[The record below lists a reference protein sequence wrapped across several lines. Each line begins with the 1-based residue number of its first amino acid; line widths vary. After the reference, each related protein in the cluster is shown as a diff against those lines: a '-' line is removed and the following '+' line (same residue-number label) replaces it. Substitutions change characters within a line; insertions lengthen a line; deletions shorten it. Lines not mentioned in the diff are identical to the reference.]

1 MSFERTIVN
10 GTVVFD
16 EPPALPEGTRVD
28 VVMQTPVESQPT
40 LSGLLKFAGR
50 IKEMPA
56 DFSAE
61 HDHYLHGT
69 PRRQSKVEE

>member
-1 MSFERTIVN
+1 MSFEGTIVN

-16 EPPALPEGTRVD
+16 EPPDLPEGTRVA

-56 DFSAE
+56 DFSAVTG
-61 HDHYLHGT
+61 DHHFEQAGFSALL
-69 PRRQSKVEE
+69 K